1 MKDYIWLE
9 IHVHIVE
16 VLLAEGLQSALKI
29 KVKKVNRSKNKIW
42 HGNKIEQFF
51 ATILTLHHWL
61 TTFYLQHCSMYKKC
75 EAIRDIQHETFSELK
90 LLNIKNIQNSR
101 EINSE

>member
-1 MKDYIWLE
+1 MKEYIWLE

-16 VLLAEGLQSALKI
+16 VLLAEGLQSAVKI
-29 KVKKVNRSKNKIW
+29 KRKKINRSKNKIW

-51 ATILTLHHWL
+51 ATILTLQHWL
-61 TTFYLQHCSMYKKC
+61 
-75 EAIRDIQHETFSELK
+75 FSELE

-101 EINSE
+101 EINSQ